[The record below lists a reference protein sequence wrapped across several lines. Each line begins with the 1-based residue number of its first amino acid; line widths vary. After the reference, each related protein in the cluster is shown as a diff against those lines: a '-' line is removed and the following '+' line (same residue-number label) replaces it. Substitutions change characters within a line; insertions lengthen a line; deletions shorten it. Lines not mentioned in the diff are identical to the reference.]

1 MTTSAEEIESALSAL
16 SDSHDRLA
24 AAAAAAAKASGANE
38 TADGVTGPSY
48 CTDWSIA
55 QVLSHLGSGA
65 EIFGLNVEAG
75 LHGRPAP
82 GQEQYQHIW
91 DVWNAKS
98 PQDQAR
104 DGVAED
110 GELVE
115 QLAALTPEQRLSWR
129 LDFFGTERDLL
140 GALLLRL
147 SEHIM
152 HTWDVEV
159 MVNQQAMLPGDA
171 SGLALDFLPELV
183 AYVGKPTGEELRV
196 HVTTEHPERSF
207 ELAIG
212 PDSVVLAKAGPEP
225 AAGDATL
232 RLPAEAFARLLT
244 GRLDPEHTPAVQAR
258 GLDLDQLRAVFP
270 GF

>member
-1 MTTSAEEIESALSAL
+1 VTTSAEQIETALSAL

-24 AAAAAAAKASGANE
+24 AAAAKASG
-38 TADGVTGPSY
+38 DGVTGPSY
-48 CTDWSIA
+48 CPDWSVA

-75 LHGRPAP
+75 LHGREAP
-82 GQEQYQHIW
+82 GMEQYQAVW

-110 GELVE
+110 GALVE
-115 QLAALTPEQRLSWR
+115 QVAGLSPEQRISWR
-129 LDFFGTERDLL
+129 LNLFGAERDLAA
-140 GALLLRL
+140 ALITRL
-147 SEHIM
+147 AEHIM
-152 HTWDVEV
+152 HTWDIEV
-159 MVNQQAMLPGDA
+159 MQDPHAALPGDA
-171 SGLALDFLPELV
+171 TGLAMDFMPELV
-183 AYVGKPTGEELRV
+183 GYVGKPTGEELTV
-196 HVTTEHPERSF
+196 HVTTEHPERHF
-207 ELAIG
+207 ELAVG
-212 PDSVVLAKAGPEP
+212 PDSVVLAKAGPEA

-244 GRLDPEHTPAVQAR
+244 GRLDPEHTPAVQAQ
-258 GLDLDQLRAVFP
+258 GVDLDQLRAVFP

>member
-1 MTTSAEEIESALSAL
+1 MTTSAEQIESALSAL

-24 AAAAAAAKASGANE
+24 ASVARLTG
-38 TADGVTGPSY
+38 DGVTGPSN
-48 CTDWSIA
+48 CSDWSIA
-55 QVLSHLGSGA
+55 QLLSHLGSGA

-75 LHGRPAP
+75 LHGRKAP
-82 GQEQYQHIW
+82 GQEQYQAVW

-98 PQDQAR
+98 PQEQAR

-110 GELVE
+110 AALVE
-115 QLAALTPEQRLSWR
+115 QLAGLTPEQRLSWR
-129 LDFFGTERDLL
+129 LDLFGTERDLA
-140 GALLLRL
+140 GAILTRL
-147 SEHIM
+147 NEHVL
-152 HTWDVEV
+152 HTWDLEV
-159 MVNQQAMLPGDA
+159 VQNPQATLPGDA
-171 SGLALDFLPELV
+171 AGLALDFLPELV

-212 PDSVVLAKAGPEP
+212 PDSVVLAKAEPEP
-225 AAGDATL
+225 TAGDATL

-244 GRLDPEHTPAVQAR
+244 GRLDAEHTPPVQAQ
-258 GLDLDQLRAVFP
+258 GVDLDQLRPVFP

>member
-1 MTTSAEEIESALSAL
+1 MTTSADPFETALSAL
-16 SDSHDRLA
+16 SDSHDRL
-24 AAAAAAAKASGANE
+24 AAAAAKASGANE

-75 LHGRPAP
+75 LHGREAP
-82 GQEQYQHIW
+82 GPDQFQAIW

-98 PQDQAR
+98 PQDQVR

-115 QLAALTPEQRLSWR
+115 QLAAIGPDQRRSWR
-129 LDFFGTERDLL
+129 MSVFGAERDLAGL
-140 GALLLRL
+140 TRLRL
-147 SEHIM
+147 SEHAL

-159 MVNQQAMLPGDA
+159 IGNPQATLAGDAAGLILDFQLQLAGMIGKPGDR
-171 SGLALDFLPELV
+171 ELN
-183 AYVGKPTGEELRV
+183 V
-196 HVTTEHPERSF
+196 HVTTDHPERNFDLVVKPDGVGLSP
-207 ELAIG
+207 AG
-212 PDSVVLAKAGPEP
+212 PDPSYGQ
-225 AAGDATL
+225 ATL
-232 RLPAEAFARLLT
+232 QLPAEAFARLLA
-244 GRLDPEHTPAVQAR
+244 GRLDADDPAPVEAW
-258 GLDLDQLRAVFP
+258 GVDLDDLRQVFP